1 MLLTHN
7 TCVSG
12 AQINHVHVWLYLKGA
27 IRQERK
33 CLRKW
38 TSVIPLRRGCFTML
52 GVSNC
57 TVALFLCL
65 HLHTSLLAN
74 SSSLFSYCD
83 NHLRLN
89 RGIMLYSCIGKG
101 CGLCCFTWLYNLC
114 GHQSGFSLH
123 AAAWLLHH
131 HGYLSL
137 LLSLPHILPSLS
149 SLLTFHLQKNIVHKD
164 LKLGNMVLNTR

>member
-12 AQINHVHVWLYLKGA
+12 VQINHVHVWLYLKGA

-89 RGIMLYSCIGKG
+89 RGIMLGSLYMLLHDCCI
-101 CGLCCFTWLYNLC
+101 TMVT
-114 GHQSGFSLH
+114 SPSFSLCH
-123 AAAWLLHH
+123 T
-131 HGYLSL
+131 S
-137 LLSLPHILPSLS
+137 SLPSLLS
-149 SLLTFHLQKNIVHKD
+149 SPFTCRKTLSTKTWSLATWC
-164 LKLGNMVLNTR
+164 